1 MALLARGH
9 TDAAAAA
16 ELAISE
22 RTVTN
27 IMRSLMDRAGVQNRF
42 QLGVVLGSLGALKG
56 PEPDGPAPGSPAG
69 RTDPEAAS

>member
-16 ELAISE
+16 ELSISE

-27 IMRSLMDRAGVQNRF
+27 IMRSLMDRVGVQNRF
-42 QLGVVLGSLGALKG
+42 QLGVVLGSLGAVGG
-56 PEPDGPAPGSPAG
+56 PDAGHPNSSSGS
-69 RTDPEAAS
+69 